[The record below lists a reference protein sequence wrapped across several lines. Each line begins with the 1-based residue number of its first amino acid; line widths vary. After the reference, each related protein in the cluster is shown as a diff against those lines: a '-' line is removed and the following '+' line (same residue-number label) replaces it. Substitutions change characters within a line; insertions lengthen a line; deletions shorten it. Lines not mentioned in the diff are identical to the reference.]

1 MPFALLTGHCGTRGR
16 MILFYRAGNVGARLR
31 SAGNEILQETAA
43 LERLYLLQA
52 VASHPCQQVAIGG

>member
-16 MILFYRAGNVGARLR
+16 MILFYRAGNVAARLR
-31 SAGNEILQETAA
+31 GAGNEILQKTAA
-43 LERLYLLQA
+43 LEMLDLLES